1 MKLVLTAEVD
11 HLGTAGDTVEV
22 KDGYGRNYLLPRGY
36 AIAWTKGAEKQVD
49 TIRKARKSREVRDL
63 GHAQELKAELEKLN
77 VRLATRAG
85 ESGRLFGSV
94 TVADIAD
101 AVSKSGRPAVD
112 KRKIEITTPIK
123 TVGAHKVSVRLH
135 PEVSAPVGVT
145 IVSACRRT

>member
-1 MKLVLTAEVD
+1 MKLILTHEVTG
-11 HLGTAGDTVEV
+11 LGAPGDVITV

-36 AIAWTKGAEKQVD
+36 AIAWTKGAEKQVQ

-94 TVADIAD
+94 TVADIAE
-101 AVSKSGRPAVD
+101 AVSTSGGPAVD
-112 KRKIEITTPIK
+112 KRKIEIPTPIK
-123 TVGAHKVSVRLH
+123 TVGAHRVSVRLH
-135 PEVSAPVGVT
+135 PEVSATVGLT
-145 IVSACRRT
+145 IVAA

>member
-1 MKLVLTAEVD
+1 MKLILTHEVTG
-11 HLGTAGDTVEV
+11 LGAPGDVITV

-36 AIAWTKGAEKQVD
+36 AIAWTKGAEKQVE

-63 GHAQELKAELEKLN
+63 GHAKELKAELEKLS

-101 AVSKSGRPAVD
+101 AVTKSGGPAVD

-135 PEVSAPVGVT
+135 PEVSATVGLT
-145 IVSACRRT
+145 IVAA

>member
-1 MKLVLTAEVD
+1 MKLILTHEVTG
-11 HLGTAGDTVEV
+11 LGAPGDVITV

-36 AIAWTKGAEKQVD
+36 AIAWTKGAEKQVE

-63 GHAQELKAELEKLN
+63 GHAQELKTELEKLH

-94 TVADIAD
+94 TVADIAE
-101 AVSKSGRPAVD
+101 AVTTSGGPAVD
-112 KRKIEITTPIK
+112 KRKIEIPTPIK

-135 PEVSAPVGVT
+135 PEVSATVGLT
-145 IVSACRRT
+145 IVAA

>member
-1 MKLVLTAEVD
+1 MKLILTHEVTG
-11 HLGTAGDTVEV
+11 LGAPGDVITV

-36 AIAWTKGAEKQVD
+36 AIAWTKGAEKQVE

-63 GHAQELKAELEKLN
+63 GHAQELKAALERLN

-101 AVSKSGRPAVD
+101 AVSSSGGPAVD

-135 PEVSAPVGVT
+135 PEVSATVGLT
-145 IVSACRRT
+145 IVAA

>member
-1 MKLVLTAEVD
+1 MKLILTHEVTG
-11 HLGTAGDTVEV
+11 LGAPGDVITV

-36 AIAWTKGAEKQVD
+36 AIAWTKGGEKQVE

-63 GHAQELKAELEKLN
+63 GHAQELKAALEKLN

-94 TVADIAD
+94 TVADIAE
-101 AVSKSGRPAVD
+101 AVAGSGGPAVD

-135 PEVSAPVGVT
+135 PEVSATVGVN
-145 IVSACRRT
+145 IVAA

>member
-1 MKLVLTAEVD
+1 MKLILTHEVTG
-11 HLGTAGDTVEV
+11 LGAPGDVITV

-36 AIAWTKGAEKQVD
+36 AIAWTKGAEKQVE

-63 GHAQELKAELEKLN
+63 GHAQELKAALERLN

-85 ESGRLFGSV
+85 QSGRLFGSV

-101 AVSKSGRPAVD
+101 AVTSSGGPAVD

-123 TVGAHKVSVRLH
+123 TVGTHKVSVRLH
-135 PEVSAPVGVT
+135 PEVSATVGLT
-145 IVSACRRT
+145 IVAA

>member
-1 MKLVLTAEVD
+1 MKLILTHEVTG
-11 HLGTAGDTVEV
+11 LGAPGDVVTV

-36 AIAWTKGAEKQVD
+36 AIAWTKGAEKQVE

-94 TVADIAD
+94 TVADIAE
-101 AVSKSGRPAVD
+101 AVSKSGGPAVD
-112 KRKIEITTPIK
+112 KRKIEIPNPIK

-135 PEVSAPVGVT
+135 PEVSATVGLN
-145 IVSACRRT
+145 IVAA

>member
-1 MKLVLTAEVD
+1 MKLILTHEVTG
-11 HLGTAGDTVEV
+11 LGAPGDVITV

-36 AIAWTKGAEKQVD
+36 AIAWTKGGEKQVE

-63 GHAQELKAELEKLN
+63 GHAQELKAALERLN

-101 AVSKSGRPAVD
+101 AVTKSGGPAVD
-112 KRKIEITTPIK
+112 KRKIEINTPIK
-123 TVGAHKVSVRLH
+123 TVGTHKVSVRLH
-135 PEVSAPVGVT
+135 PEVSATVGVT
-145 IVSACRRT
+145 IVAA

>member
-1 MKLVLTAEVD
+1 MKLILTHEVTG
-11 HLGTAGDTVEV
+11 LGAPGDVITV

-36 AIAWTKGAEKQVD
+36 AIAWTKGGEKQVE

-63 GHAQELKAELEKLN
+63 GHAQELKAALEKLN

-94 TVADIAD
+94 TVADIAE
-101 AVSKSGRPAVD
+101 AVAGSGGPAVD
-112 KRKIEITTPIK
+112 KRKIEIPNPIK

-135 PEVSAPVGVT
+135 PEVSATVGLT
-145 IVSACRRT
+145 IVAA

>member
-1 MKLVLTAEVD
+1 MKLILTHEVTG
-11 HLGTAGDTVEV
+11 LGAPGDVITV

-36 AIAWTKGAEKQVD
+36 AIAWTKGGEKQVE

-63 GHAQELKAELEKLN
+63 GHAQELKAALEKLN

-94 TVADIAD
+94 TVADIAE
-101 AVSKSGRPAVD
+101 AVSGSGGPAVD

-123 TVGAHKVSVRLH
+123 TVGTHKVSVRLH
-135 PEVSAPVGVT
+135 PEVSATVGVT
-145 IVSACRRT
+145 IVAA

>member
-1 MKLVLTAEVD
+1 MKLILTHEVTG
-11 HLGTAGDTVEV
+11 LGAPGDVITV

-36 AIAWTKGAEKQVD
+36 AIAWTKGGEKQVE

-63 GHAQELKAELEKLN
+63 GHAQELKAALERLN

-94 TVADIAD
+94 TVADIAE
-101 AVSKSGRPAVD
+101 AVTGSGGPAVD

-123 TVGAHKVSVRLH
+123 TVGTHKVSVRLH
-135 PEVSAPVGVT
+135 PEVSATVGVT
-145 IVSACRRT
+145 IVAA

>member
-1 MKLVLTAEVD
+1 MKLILTHEVTG
-11 HLGTAGDTVEV
+11 LGAPGDVITV

-36 AIAWTKGAEKQVD
+36 AIAWTKGAEKQVQ

-94 TVADIAD
+94 TVADIAE
-101 AVSKSGRPAVD
+101 AVSSSGGPAVD
-112 KRKIEITTPIK
+112 KRKIEIPTPIK

-135 PEVSAPVGVT
+135 PEVSATVGLT
-145 IVSACRRT
+145 IVAA

>member
-1 MKLVLTAEVD
+1 MKLILTHEVTG
-11 HLGTAGDTVEV
+11 LGAPGDVITV

-36 AIAWTKGAEKQVD
+36 AIAWTKGAEKQVE

-63 GHAQELKAELEKLN
+63 GHAQELKAALERLN

-85 ESGRLFGSV
+85 QSGRLFGSV

-101 AVSKSGRPAVD
+101 AVTSSGGPAVD

-135 PEVSAPVGVT
+135 PEVSATVGLT
-145 IVSACRRT
+145 IVAA

>member
-1 MKLVLTAEVD
+1 MKLILTHEVTG
-11 HLGTAGDTVEV
+11 LGAPGDVITV

-36 AIAWTKGAEKQVD
+36 AIAWTKGAEKQVE

-63 GHAQELKAELEKLN
+63 GHAQELKAALEKLN

-94 TVADIAD
+94 TVADIAE
-101 AVSKSGRPAVD
+101 AVSTSGGPAVD
-112 KRKIEITTPIK
+112 KRKIEIPTPIK

-135 PEVSAPVGVT
+135 PEVSATVGLT
-145 IVSACRRT
+145 IVAA